1 MAFTNRK
8 PPVYK
13 NEGYRHEKQTHR
25 MSMTNILYRLF
36 KQLLGG
42 TETALKH
49 RLSTATTS
57 LRLTLVAAAVPV
69 LVMFSSCY
77 NPATDTPDAW
87 DLTKKQIDS
96 ISFSTSHHYSQG
108 YNFMVKRDSMRLVC
122 EPPDELPFDSVTF
135 QRGDRVV
142 VADIMAMPGDSV
154 DSVWVK
160 IARDQ
165 ITQGWVREC
174 DLLAGVEPDDYI
186 SQFIDTFSNTH
197 LLIFLSLFGVVS
209 AIYGLRLL
217 FKRKAHIVH
226 FNDIGTFY
234 PSLLALLVASSA
246 TLYSTIQLFAPEMW
260 RHFYYHP
267 TLNPFALPP
276 SLGLFV
282 SAVWAIVIVGLAALD
297 EIRRKLP
304 IGEALL
310 YLCGLAA
317 VCAVNYILFSIS
329 TLYYV
334 GYPLLLVYAAF
345 AIVRYRAGFPAQY
358 VCGNCGERLSG
369 KGVCPRCGAIND

>member
-1 MAFTNRK
+1 
-8 PPVYK
+8 
-13 NEGYRHEKQTHR
+13 
-25 MSMTNILYRLF
+25 MSMTSIMDRLF
-36 KQLLGG
+36 KP
-42 TETALKH
+42 
-49 RLSTATTS
+49 S
-57 LRLTLVAAAVPV
+57 LRRTKTARKGLADSASVALRRPLAIVAVAV
-69 LVMFSSCY
+69 FALFSSCY

-87 DLTKKQIDS
+87 DLTKEQMDS

-108 YNFMVKRDSMRLVC
+108 YNFVLKCDSMRLVC

-142 VADIMAMPGDSV
+142 VADIMAMPGDSI

-186 SQFIDTFSNTH
+186 SQFIDTFSDTH
-197 LLIFLSLFGVVS
+197 LLIFLALFGVVA

-234 PSLLALLVASSA
+234 PSLLALLVAYSA
-246 TLYSTIQLFAPEMW
+246 TLYATIQLFAPEMW

-282 SAVWAIVIVGLAALD
+282 SAVWAIVIVGLAVLD
-297 EIRRKLP
+297 EIRRRLP
-304 IGEALL
+304 LGEAVL

-329 TLYYV
+329 TLYYI
-334 GYPLLLVYAAF
+334 GYPLLLAYTVF
-345 AIVRYRAGFPAQY
+345 AIVRYRAGFPVQY
-358 VCGNCGERLSG
+358 ACGNCGKRLPG
-369 KGVCPRCGAIND
+369 KGVCPHCGALND

>member
-1 MAFTNRK
+1 
-8 PPVYK
+8 
-13 NEGYRHEKQTHR
+13 
-25 MSMTNILYRLF
+25 MSMTKLLSRLF
-36 KQLLGG
+36 KPLASETG
-42 TETALKH
+42 TVGKQ
-49 RLSTATTS
+49 RLNAAAAP
-57 LRLTLVAAAVPV
+57 LRLTLAMTIAAV
-69 LVMFSSCY
+69 LALFSSCY

-96 ISFSTSHHYSQG
+96 ISFSTTHHYSQG
-108 YNFMVKRDSMRLVC
+108 YNFVVKCDKMQLVC

-135 QRGDRVV
+135 RRGDRVV
-142 VADIMAMPGDSV
+142 VADMMTMRGDTI

-160 IARDQ
+160 VARDQ
-165 ITQGWVREC
+165 ISQGWVREC
-174 DLLAGVEPDDYI
+174 DLLDGVEPDDYI
-186 SQFIDTFSNTH
+186 SQFIDTFSNVH
-197 LLIFLSLFGVVS
+197 LLIFLSLFGVVA

-246 TLYSTIQLFAPEMW
+246 TLYSTIQLFAPETW

-267 TLNPFALPP
+267 TLNPFVLPP

-282 SAVWAIVIVGLAALD
+282 SAVWAIVIVGLATLD
-297 EIRRKLP
+297 EIRRRLP
-304 IGEALL
+304 VGEAML

-329 TLYYV
+329 TLYYI

-345 AIVRYRAGFPAQY
+345 AIVRYRNSIPAQY
-358 VCGNCGERLSG
+358 VCGNCGAKLSG
-369 KGVCPRCGAIND
+369 KGVCPHCGAIND